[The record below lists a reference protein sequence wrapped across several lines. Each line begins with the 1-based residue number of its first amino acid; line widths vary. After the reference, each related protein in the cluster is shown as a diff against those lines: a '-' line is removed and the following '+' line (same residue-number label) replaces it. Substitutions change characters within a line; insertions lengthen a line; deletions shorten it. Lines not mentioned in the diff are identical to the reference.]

1 MLMNDLVTFSFGGVD
16 FGDILGI
23 SAKFL
28 RPSMPNFVVIAGKS
42 GNANDRFF
50 MDQYDDMTDLVVP
63 FVIYKQDYEDH
74 YREIGKRLHNTGVQK
89 LIFSDRPDR
98 YYLAIPK
105 EVPSASSNRKTF
117 ISGSIT
123 FSLLFPYAQSI
134 VEKTAT
140 GTNGTIDISNLGD
153 LPTPVSFDVIN
164 HGENGFLGF
173 ANDSASIQ
181 IGNAQEQD
189 SAQFNIN
196 ERAIFNSFNDNSEIS
211 GWTLNTKKPKYP
223 NGSTLTGTFATKIAQ
238 KGDHAAYANSFAEG
252 NVKSMWYGPSIYKK
266 VTASRNF
273 DMSTLVRAAKNG
285 RTGLG
290 VSEIFLY
297 DSNDTPLCGF
307 RFRQISNGGN
317 IQLYFYV
324 RDTIVFSWE
333 ANTDWLLKDFLGNIR
348 IVKNG
353 GQFTFSLNSIVKKGN
368 HGSYSYYDASLT
380 DIKVAG
386 VGVWHAKQKTF
397 STFIFEL
404 YMITM
409 TVTDSGFN
417 DVKNVFNEGDQVRVE
432 QTDYTVV
439 PYLNDTPRIDLNDFG
454 SEPMMLKQ
462 GDSTISVLTST
473 FSGTP
478 EVKARFRE
486 RWLS

>member
-1 MLMNDLVTFSFGGVD
+1 MSLVTFSFGGID

-23 SAKFL
+23 EASFL
-28 RPSMPNFVVIAGKS
+28 RPSQPNFVVTAWRAGT
-42 GNANDRFF
+42 ANKRFF
-50 MDQYDDMTDLVVP
+50 MDQYDDMTDIKVP
-63 FVIYKQDYEDH
+63 FVIYEGNYEDH

-105 EVPSASSNRKTF
+105 QVPKASSNQKDF
-117 ISGSIT
+117 ITGEIV
-123 FSLLFPYAQSI
+123 FSCLFPYAQSI
-134 VEKTAT
+134 NEKTKSSST
-140 GTNGTIDISNLGD
+140 GLLDISNLGD

-189 SAQFNIN
+189 RAQFNIN

-223 NGSTLTGTFATKIAQ
+223 NGNALTGTFATKSAQ
-238 KGDHAAYANSFAEG
+238 KGDHAAYVNSFAEG
-252 NVKSMWYGPSIYKK
+252 NVKAMWYGPSIYKK

-273 DMSTLVRAAKNG
+273 DMNTLVRAAKNG

-368 HGSYSYYDASLT
+368 RGSYSYYDASLT

-409 TVTDSGFN
+409 MVTDSGWD
-417 DVKNVFNEGDQVRVE
+417 DVKNVFNEGDKVRIE
-432 QTDYTVV
+432 QDDYKLIT
-439 PYLNDTPRIDLNDFG
+439 YLNDAPRIDLQDIG
-454 SEPMMLKQ
+454 SKPMMLKT
-462 GDSTISVLTST
+462 GDSTINILNSAFGSAPDVT
-473 FSGTP
+473 
-478 EVKARFRE
+478 ARFRE